1 MGSAMLFGLY
11 LAIKKFGKEV
21 VNVLLLGY
29 FLIGGVDSV
38 REILDTYASKSIKEK
53 MNQAEKITYL
63 KGVKIMGYSLE
74 FS

>member
-1 MGSAMLFGLY
+1 MLFGLY

-29 FLIGGVDSV
+29 FMIGGVDSV
-38 REILDTYASKSIKEK
+38 WELLDTYANESLKEIMK
-53 MNQAEKITYL
+53 KASEKTYL
-63 KGVKIMGYSLE
+63 KGIKIYGYSLE